1 MVVMPLLHHLR
12 ATTDDTRLVEETFLL
27 VVILLAGRLA
37 SYVCTVRFC
46 HLGTHVL
53 WCLYW
58 ACQLTWG
65 LQLVISTTP
74 HISDSMY
81 SHIG

>member
-37 SYVCTVRFC
+37 S
-46 HLGTHVL
+46 HV
-53 WCLYW
+53 
-58 ACQLTWG
+58 
-65 LQLVISTTP
+65 
-74 HISDSMY
+74 
-81 SHIG
+81 